1 MQTRWWGRRTGLQ
14 EKGSGDNELRAQ
26 GGPYGGRE
34 WTGPGEGSGT
44 QTVPKQRIPR
54 PHFLLALVDR
64 GHTSFWPWLIA
75 DAASFPICPLLILCS
90 G

>member
-14 EKGSGDNELRAQ
+14 EKGSGENELRAQ

-34 WTGPGEGSGT
+34 WMGPGEGSGT

-54 PHFLLALVDR
+54 PHFLLALADR
-64 GHTSFWPWLIA
+64 GCCFFSDPPPAH
-75 DAASFPICPLLILCS
+75 PLLRLTL